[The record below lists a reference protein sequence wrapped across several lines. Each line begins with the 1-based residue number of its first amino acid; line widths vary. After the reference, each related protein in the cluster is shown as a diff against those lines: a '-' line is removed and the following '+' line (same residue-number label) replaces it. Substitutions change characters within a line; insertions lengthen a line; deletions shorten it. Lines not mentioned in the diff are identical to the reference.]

1 MQQDPEIL
9 WPRPGC
15 SIHEPWPPFAP
26 YRSCPTAHCAF
37 GGSPSGWRGLTG
49 KQPRAMI
56 VFFSNPYLKLLSD
69 MIFKDQQG
77 HSKQGFKVV
86 SKMRGPN
93 LSRSQRECCPSKNNM
108 IHYQWSYL
116 THPWIWMAI
125 WPRSTDPLS
134 TKQRRFPAPWQ
145 SGPAQ
150 IAEWMKMEVGLP
162 IQDCDLPRM

>member
-1 MQQDPEIL
+1 MQQDLEIL

-37 GGSPSGWRGLTG
+37 GGSPSGVTG
-49 KQPRAMI
+49 ANGEAATCNDC
-56 VFFSNPYLKLLSD
+56 FLLKPLFETAFRHDLQRSTGT
-69 MIFKDQQG
+69 FKARVQSGIQNER
-77 HSKQGFKVV
+77 SE
-86 SKMRGPN
+86 SE
-93 LSRSQRECCPSKNNM
+93 RSQRECCPSKNNM